1 MKDIIK
7 EIGDLDQKIKSDIKI
22 AAGTGYLGFHQAS
35 KKFAEKLIQEIHNK
49 LLERSLKQTSYE
61 SIKGSWWEG
70 LRIYFE
76 GWPEFKEFS
85 SYIDWEHGSFE
96 RYKPILD
103 AIRLAL
109 DRNGFSQY
117 EKNYRVSMDNN
128 NLYLI
133 WELADFD
140 INIGPG
146 TLEFFKD
153 PENIEKCMK

>member
-61 SIKGSWWEG
+61 NIKGRWWEG
-70 LRIYFE
+70 LRICFE
-76 GWPEFKEFS
+76 DWSEFKELS
-85 SYIDWEHGSFE
+85 SYVKWSRGLFE
-96 RYKPILD
+96 SYRPMLD

-109 DRNGFSQY
+109 NENGFSQY
-117 EKNYRVSMDNN
+117 SGNYRVTMDNN
-128 NLYLI
+128 RFCLI
-133 WELADFD
+133 WELANFD
-140 INIGPG
+140 LNIGPG
-146 TLEFFKD
+146 TSEFFKD
-153 PENIEKCMK
+153 PKNVEKCMK